1 MATDRPVASITGQ
14 EEWDWN
20 EWQARQES
28 RSVSR
33 GSLDQQPDRNRER
46 NQSEESVHRQREI
59 ENLEAELERTEQR
72 LQYVVDHYE
81 RLLAEKNRK
90 LATRSQSAPADDQR
104 SAVAKLVRYLTG

>member
-1 MATDRPVASITGQ
+1 MATDRPVASISGQ

-46 NQSEESVHRQREI
+46 NRSEGSVHRQREI
-59 ENLEAELERTEQR
+59 ENLEAELERAEQR

-90 LATRSQSAPADDQR
+90 LATRSQSAPADDRQ
-104 SAVAKLVRYLTG
+104 SAVTQIVRYLTR